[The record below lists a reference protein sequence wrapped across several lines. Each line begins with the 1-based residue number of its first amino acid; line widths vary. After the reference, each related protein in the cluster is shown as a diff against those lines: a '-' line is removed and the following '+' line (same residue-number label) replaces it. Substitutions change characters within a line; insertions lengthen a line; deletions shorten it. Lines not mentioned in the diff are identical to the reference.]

1 MSEIS
6 KEYVI
11 IDNTNYEAIVMTEI
25 DSIVFTTS
33 DISISDAVEKFSNV
47 TELEVAGEDLKPYG
61 IYKNLTFTSA
71 TIDSNNLVTIK
82 FHIVN
87 DLEQRIA
94 KLETTQAEQDI
105 AISKLVFGGEE

>member
-11 IDNTNYEAIVMTEI
+11 IDNINYEATVMTEI
-25 DSIVFTTS
+25 DSIAFTIS
-33 DISISDAVEKFSNV
+33 DVSISDAVEKFSNV

-87 DLEQRIA
+87 DLEQCIT
-94 KLETTQAEQDI
+94 KLEATHAEQAI
-105 AISKLVFGGEE
+105 ALSELVFGGAE

>member
-11 IDNTNYEAIVMTEI
+11 IDNTSYEAIVMTEI
-25 DSIVFTTS
+25 DSIAFTTS
-33 DISISDAVEKFSNV
+33 DVSISDAVKKFSNV

-105 AISKLVFGGEE
+105 AISELVFGGAE

>member
-11 IDNTNYEAIVMTEI
+11 IDNANYEAVVMTEI
-25 DSIVFTTS
+25 DSVALSIS
-33 DISISDAVEKFSNV
+33 DIPISDAVKKFSNV
-47 TELEVAGEDLKPYG
+47 TELEVAGNDLKPYG
-61 IYKNLTFTSA
+61 VYKNLTFTSA

-87 DLEQRIA
+87 GLEQRIA

-105 AISKLVFGGEE
+105 AISELVFGGAE

>member
-25 DSIVFTTS
+25 DSIAFTTS

-47 TELEVAGEDLKPYG
+47 TELKVAGEDLKPYG
-61 IYKNLTFTSA
+61 IYKNLIFTSA

-105 AISKLVFGGEE
+105 AISELVFGGAE

>member
-11 IDNTNYEAIVMTEI
+11 IDSTNYEATVITEI
-25 DSIVFTTS
+25 YNISFTIS
-33 DISISDAVEKFSNV
+33 DVSISDAVEKFSNV

-87 DLEQRIA
+87 DLEQRVA
-94 KLETTQAEQDI
+94 NLETTQAEQDI
-105 AISKLVFGGEE
+105 AISELVFGGAK

>member
-11 IDNTNYEAIVMTEI
+11 IDNTNYEAIVVTEI
-25 DSIVFTTS
+25 DNISFT
-33 DISISDAVEKFSNV
+33 ISDVSIENAVEKFSNV

-94 KLETTQAEQDI
+94 KLETAQAEQDI
-105 AISKLVFGGEE
+105 AISELVFGGAE

>member
-11 IDNTNYEAIVMTEI
+11 IDNTNYEAIVVTEI
-25 DSIVFTTS
+25 DSIAFTTS
-33 DISISDAVEKFSNV
+33 DVSISDAVEKFSNV
-47 TELEVAGEDLKPYG
+47 TELEVAGEDLKPYN

-71 TIDSNNLVTIK
+71 TINSNNLVTIK

-87 DLEQRIA
+87 DLEQRIT

-105 AISKLVFGGEE
+105 AISELVFGGAE